1 MNIVHGSML
10 LPYGPCVIMIKITV
24 YFPPLIIGACP
35 DLPDFSG
42 GSISYDFEFFS
53 EINGRPYGTVATYM
67 CDAGSITGE
76 PTRTCENGVWSGS
89 EPSCRA
95 ASK

>member
-1 MNIVHGSML
+1 MNIVHGSTL
-10 LPYGPCVIMIKITV
+10 LPYGPCVIMIKITAHP
-24 YFPPLIIGACP
+24 FIGACL
-35 DLPDFSG
+35 DLPPFSG

-89 EPSCRA
+89 EPSCGA